1 MRTVRSSSERRTSS
15 PAKAHHDARHT
26 SLLQRRRGTSCRLHI
41 FERIPEG
48 YLVRKDSGANFAL
61 AVVKI
66 KKEEPTEK
74 N

>member
-1 MRTVRSSSERRTSS
+1 MPVIAHESESAATTASMKGIRVFSSVEEAQAAGFT
-15 PAKAHHDARHT
+15 
-26 SLLQRRRGTSCRLHI
+26 I
-41 FERIPEG
+41 FDHIPEG
-48 YLVRKDSGANFAL
+48 YLVRKDLGANFAL